1 MNIAPRAFL
10 GFALIG
16 ALMLAL
22 GVFALSQMSKIR
34 TSGENIVENSVPSV
48 RALNEFTQL
57 TLRLRVLSYRLLT
70 NREADTQQKTF
81 DLFEQRNQ
89 QIRTAQSNY
98 EKLISAP
105 EERAAYDQYVQLL
118 NQYRQLE
125 ERMKTLSRNNQVDEL
140 RTLLGNDLQTNS
152 EAVNAVLAR
161 LTEINNLQAEAFNK
175 SAAQQYSTAFTWVVT
190 MLIVATG
197 LTLLFAWLLTN
208 SITKPI
214 ANALD
219 AAEEIAKGNLTRPIT
234 VDGSDEAGR
243 LLRAMATM
251 QDKLRD
257 TLQRI
262 SGSATQLASAAEEL
276 NSVTDESARGL
287 TQQNNEIEQAATAV
301 NEMTSAVE
309 EVARNA
315 VSTSEASRN
324 ATTSAGDG
332 RDLVQETVG
341 AIERMSADV
350 QSTATL
356 IGNLADESRDIGK
369 VLDVIRGLADQTN
382 LLALNAAIEAARA
395 GEAGRGFA
403 VVADEVRALAHRTQ
417 QSTSEIERMIGSIQ
431 SGTEQAA
438 TAVNE
443 MTSAVEEVARN
454 AVSTS
459 EASRNATTSA
469 GDGRDLVQETVGAIE
484 RMSADVQSTAS
495 LIGNLA
501 NESRDI
507 GKVLDVIRGL
517 ADQTNLLALNAA
529 IEAARAGEAG
539 RGFAVVAD
547 EVRALAHRTQQS
559 TSEIERMIGSIQSGT
574 EQAVDSMRNSTE
586 RAESTLNIA
595 RGAGMSL
602 DTINSAIVE
611 INERNLVIASAAEE
625 QAQVAREV
633 DRNLVNIRDLS
644 VQSATGANQTSAA
657 SAELS
662 RLAVDLNSM
671 VGRFSL

>member
-1 MNIAPRAFL
+1 MSLRNMNIAPRAFL
-10 GFALIG
+10 SFALIG
-16 ALMLAL
+16 GLMMIL
-22 GVFALSQMSKIR
+22 GVFALNQMSKIR
-34 TSGENIVENSVPSV
+34 GAAEEITLNSVPSIQS
-48 RALNEFTQL
+48 LDEFTQL
-57 TLRLRVLSYRLLT
+57 TLRLRVLSYRLLV
-70 NREADTQQKTF
+70 NREPDVQQKTME
-81 DLFEQRNQ
+81 LLETRNQ
-89 QIRTAQSNY
+89 QIHAAQATY
-98 EKLISAP
+98 EKLIASP
-105 EERAAYDQYVQLL
+105 QERAAYDQYVQLL
-118 NQYRQLE
+118 GQYRQIE
-125 ERMKTLSRNNQVDEL
+125 DRMKTLSRNNQVDEL
-140 RTLLGNDLQTNS
+140 RNLLNTDLLNNS
-152 EAVNAVLAR
+152 EAVNAVLNR
-161 LTEINNLQAEAFNK
+161 LLEINTQQTRDTNQQAADQYDSAFDLVIALLV
-175 SAAQQYSTAFTWVVT
+175 AATA
-190 MLIVATG
+190 
-197 LTLLFAWLLTN
+197 LTLALAWLLIN

-214 ANALD
+214 ANALG
-219 AAEEIAKGNLTRPIT
+219 AAESIAEGNLTRPIT
-234 VDGSDEAGR
+234 VDGEDEAGR
-243 LLRAMATM
+243 LLAAMAKM

-257 TLQRI
+257 TLLRI

-287 TQQNNEIEQAATAV
+287 TRQNNEIEQAATAV

-315 VSTSEASRN
+315 VSTSEASQS
-324 ATTSAGDG
+324 ATASAGDG
-332 RDLVQETVG
+332 RDLVQETVS

-356 IGNLADESRDIGK
+356 IGD
-369 VLDVIRGLADQTN
+369 
-382 LLALNAAIEAARA
+382 
-395 GEAGRGFA
+395 
-403 VVADEVRALAHRTQ
+403 
-417 QSTSEIERMIGSIQ
+417 
-431 SGTEQAA
+431 
-438 TAVNE
+438 
-443 MTSAVEEVARN
+443 
-454 AVSTS
+454 
-459 EASRNATTSA
+459 
-469 GDGRDLVQETVGAIE
+469 
-484 RMSADVQSTAS
+484 
-495 LIGNLA
+495 LA

-574 EQAVDSMRNSTE
+574 EHAVDSMRNSTE

-602 DTINSAIVE
+602 DTINSAVVE
-611 INERNLVIASAAEE
+611 INQRNLVIASAAEE

-657 SAELS
+657 SSELS

>member
-1 MNIAPRAFL
+1 MSLRNMNIAPRAFL

-16 ALMLAL
+16 GLMLLL
-22 GVFALSQMSKIR
+22 GVFALNQMSKIR
-34 TSGENIVENSVPSV
+34 DAAEDITVTSVPSIKS
-48 RALNEFTQL
+48 LDEFTQL
-57 TLRLRVLSYRLLT
+57 TLRLRVLSYRLLV
-70 NREADTQQKTF
+70 NREPDVQQKTMELL
-81 DLFEQRNQ
+81 DMRNQ
-89 QIRTAQSNY
+89 QIRSAQATY
-98 EKLISAP
+98 EKLISSP
-105 EERAAYDQYVQLL
+105 QERAAYDQYVQLL
-118 NQYRQLE
+118 GQYRQIE
-125 ERMKTLSRNNQVDEL
+125 DRMKTLSRNNQVDEL
-140 RTLLGNDLQTNS
+140 RSLLNADLLSNS
-152 EAVNAVLAR
+152 EAVNAVLNK
-161 LTEINNLQAEAFNK
+161 LLEINTQQTLDTNQQAADQYESAFNLVI
-175 SAAQQYSTAFTWVVT
+175 TLLV
-190 MLIVATG
+190 IATG
-197 LTLLFAWLLTN
+197 LTMLFAWLLTN

-219 AAEEIAKGNLTRPIT
+219 AAEQIAEGNLTRPIT
-234 VDGSDEAGR
+234 VDGEDEAGR
-243 LLRAMATM
+243 LLLAMSKM
-251 QDKLRD
+251 QEKLRD

-315 VSTSEASRN
+315 VSTSEASKN

-332 RDLVQETVG
+332 RDLVQETV
-341 AIERMSADV
+341 S
-350 QSTATL
+350 
-356 IGNLADESRDIGK
+356 
-369 VLDVIRGLADQTN
+369 
-382 LLALNAAIEAARA
+382 
-395 GEAGRGFA
+395 
-403 VVADEVRALAHRTQ
+403 
-417 QSTSEIERMIGSIQ
+417 
-431 SGTEQAA
+431 
-438 TAVNE
+438 
-443 MTSAVEEVARN
+443 
-454 AVSTS
+454 
-459 EASRNATTSA
+459 
-469 GDGRDLVQETVGAIE
+469 AIE

-495 LIGNLA
+495 LIGDLA

-574 EQAVDSMRNSTE
+574 EHAVDSMRNSTE

-657 SAELS
+657 SSELS
-662 RLAVDLNSM
+662 RLAVDLNTM

>member
-1 MNIAPRAFL
+1 MSLRNMNIAPRAFL

-16 ALMLAL
+16 GLMLVL
-22 GVFALSQMSKIR
+22 GVFALNQMSKIR
-34 TSGENIVENSVPSV
+34 AAGEDIANASVPSIKS
-48 RALNEFTQL
+48 LDEFTQL
-57 TLRLRVLSYRLLT
+57 TLRLRVLSYRLLI
-70 NREADTQQKTF
+70 NREPDVQQKTMELF
-81 DLFEQRNQ
+81 DARNQ
-89 QIRTAQSNY
+89 QIRDAQKTY
-98 EKLISAP
+98 EPLIDGP
-105 EERAAYDQYVQLL
+105 KERAAYEQYIQLL
-118 NQYRQLE
+118 AQYRQIE
-125 ERMKTLSRNNQVDEL
+125 DRMKTLSRNNQLDEL
-140 RTLLGNDLQTNS
+140 SKLLNTELLANS
-152 EAVNAVLAR
+152 EAVNTALAK
-161 LTEINNLQAEAFNK
+161 LLEINTQQIEETNQQAADQYSQAFNL
-175 SAAQQYSTAFTWVVT
+175 VVA
-190 MLIVATG
+190 LLVLATG
-197 LTLLFAWLLTN
+197 LTLLFAWLLTT

-214 ANALD
+214 ANALN
-219 AAEEIAKGNLTRPIT
+219 AAEGIAEGNLTRPIT
-234 VDGSDEAGR
+234 VDGQDEAGR
-243 LLRAMATM
+243 LLLAMSKM
-251 QDKLRD
+251 QEKLRD

-315 VSTSEASRN
+315 VSTSEASKN

-332 RDLVQETVG
+332 RDLVQETVS
-341 AIERMSADV
+341 AIERMSTDV
-350 QSTATL
+350 QSTAAL
-356 IGNLADESRDIGK
+356 IGE
-369 VLDVIRGLADQTN
+369 
-382 LLALNAAIEAARA
+382 
-395 GEAGRGFA
+395 
-403 VVADEVRALAHRTQ
+403 
-417 QSTSEIERMIGSIQ
+417 
-431 SGTEQAA
+431 
-438 TAVNE
+438 
-443 MTSAVEEVARN
+443 
-454 AVSTS
+454 
-459 EASRNATTSA
+459 
-469 GDGRDLVQETVGAIE
+469 
-484 RMSADVQSTAS
+484 
-495 LIGNLA
+495 LA

-574 EQAVDSMRNSTE
+574 EHAVDSMRNSTE

-595 RGAGMSL
+595 RGAGLSL

-657 SAELS
+657 SNELS
-662 RLAVDLNSM
+662 RLAVDLNNM

>member
-1 MNIAPRAFL
+1 MSLRNMNIAPRAFL

-16 ALMLAL
+16 GLMLIL
-22 GVFALSQMSKIR
+22 GVFALNQMSKIR
-34 TSGENIVENSVPSV
+34 DAAEDITSTSVPSIK
-48 RALNEFTQL
+48 ALDEFTQL
-57 TLRLRVLSYRLLT
+57 TLRLRVLSYRLLV
-70 NREADTQQKTF
+70 NREPDVQQKTM
-81 DLFEQRNQ
+81 DLLDSRNQ
-89 QIRTAQSNY
+89 QIRTAQAAY
-98 EKLISAP
+98 EKLITAP
-105 EERAAYDQYVQLL
+105 DERAAYDQYVQLL
-118 NQYRQLE
+118 SQYRQIE
-125 ERMKTLSRNNQVDEL
+125 DRMKTLSRNNQVDEL
-140 RTLLGNDLQTNS
+140 RALLNSDLLSNS
-152 EAVNAVLAR
+152 EAINAVLGR
-161 LTEINNLQAEAFNK
+161 LLEINTQQTEDTNQAAADQYSSAFNL
-175 SAAQQYSTAFTWVVT
+175 VVA
-190 MLIVATG
+190 LLAVATA

-208 SITKPI
+208 SITRPI

-219 AAEEIAKGNLTRPIT
+219 AAETIAEGNLTRPISA
-234 VDGSDEAGR
+234 DGSDEAGR
-243 LLRAMATM
+243 LLAAMAKM

-315 VSTSEASRN
+315 VSTSEASKN

-332 RDLVQETVG
+332 RDLVQETVS
-341 AIERMSADV
+341 AIERMSTDV

-356 IGNLADESRDIGK
+356 IGD
-369 VLDVIRGLADQTN
+369 
-382 LLALNAAIEAARA
+382 
-395 GEAGRGFA
+395 
-403 VVADEVRALAHRTQ
+403 
-417 QSTSEIERMIGSIQ
+417 
-431 SGTEQAA
+431 
-438 TAVNE
+438 
-443 MTSAVEEVARN
+443 
-454 AVSTS
+454 
-459 EASRNATTSA
+459 
-469 GDGRDLVQETVGAIE
+469 
-484 RMSADVQSTAS
+484 
-495 LIGNLA
+495 LA

-559 TSEIERMIGSIQSGT
+559 TSEIERMIGSIQTGT
-574 EQAVDSMRNSTE
+574 EHAVDSMRNSTE

-595 RGAGMSL
+595 RGAGLSL

-644 VQSATGANQTSAA
+644 VQSATGASQTSAA
-657 SAELS
+657 SNELS
-662 RLAVDLNSM
+662 RLAIDLNSM

>member
-1 MNIAPRAFL
+1 MSLRNMNIAPRAFL

-34 TSGENIVENSVPSV
+34 TSGENIVENSVPSIK
-48 RALNEFTQL
+48 ALNEFTQL

-70 NREADTQQKTF
+70 NREADVQQKTL

-118 NQYRQLE
+118 SQYRQLE
-125 ERMKTLSRNNQVDEL
+125 ERMKTLSRNNQMEEL
-140 RTLLGNDLQTNS
+140 RTLLANDLQTNS
-152 EAVNAVLAR
+152 EAVNTVLAR
-161 LTEINNLQAEAFNK
+161 LTEINNQQAEAFNQ
-175 SAAQQYSTAFTWVVT
+175 SAAQQASTAFNWVVT
-190 MLIVATG
+190 LLVISTG
-197 LTLLFAWLLTN
+197 LTLLFAWLLTT

-431 SGTEQAA
+431 SGTEQA
-438 TAVNE
+438 
-443 MTSAVEEVARN
+443 
-454 AVSTS
+454 
-459 EASRNATTSA
+459 
-469 GDGRDLVQETVGAIE
+469 
-484 RMSADVQSTAS
+484 
-495 LIGNLA
+495 
-501 NESRDI
+501 
-507 GKVLDVIRGL
+507 
-517 ADQTNLLALNAA
+517 
-529 IEAARAGEAG
+529 
-539 RGFAVVAD
+539 
-547 EVRALAHRTQQS
+547 
-559 TSEIERMIGSIQSGT
+559 
-574 EQAVDSMRNSTE
+574 VDSMRNSTE